1 MKSCWSLDPH
11 ERPRFKHLVNMVSNI
26 LEKDS
31 GYLELSLSVKEA
43 TLLSKEQEIAEEEL
57 KAEAPIELR
66 SYP

>member
-1 MKSCWSLDPH
+1 MKSCWSLDPR

-31 GYLELSLSVKEA
+31 GYLELVKEA

-57 KAEAPIELR
+57 KAEAAIELR